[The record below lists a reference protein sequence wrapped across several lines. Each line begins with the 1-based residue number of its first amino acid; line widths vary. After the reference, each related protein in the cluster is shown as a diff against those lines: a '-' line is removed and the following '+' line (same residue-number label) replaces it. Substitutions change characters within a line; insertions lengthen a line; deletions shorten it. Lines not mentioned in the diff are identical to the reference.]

1 VKEAR
6 NSAVPPRRYDKR
18 EIKAYN
24 HPWAIAWR
32 MLDHGHTAEEIARTL
47 HKSYGIPFSRAICI
61 GKFVIRRKYGD
72 EQEALEKKFD
82 IKKYGPNINRKD
94 VNRLIKGLEK
104 KKVWTNWQERKKINN
119 DIDYLKKLGDF

>member
-1 VKEAR
+1 METPKQDFFGKKGYVSRLELRQKLRKAPSR
-6 NSAVPPRRYDKR
+6 FPNSARRYTR
-18 EIKAYN
+18 QE
-24 HPWAIAWR
+24 R
-32 MLDHGHTAEEIARTL
+32 
-47 HKSYGIPFSRAICI
+47 
-61 GKFVIRRKYGD
+61 
-72 EQEALEKKFD
+72 EALEKKFD